1 MQLATRPRQKRPLKV
16 VSSSPDK
23 ENAAYVPNKNRADTL
38 EDINT
43 NDGIVKKFKM
53 SREEKHMNGAPE
65 GELYDVTV
73 LEDHEIKRVEG
84 SNDEVLSRLRGE
96 LAKCSSS
103 EASWADR
110 FATVEMIRRVTSCSE
125 HAKLLNTL
133 TYMARAMRFVKPD
146 YFVA

>member
-1 MQLATRPRQKRPLKV
+1 MFLTKI
-16 VSSSPDK
+16 
-23 ENAAYVPNKNRADTL
+23 ADTL

-96 LAKCSSS
+96 LAKCSSIRS
-103 EASWADR
+103 VLGRSLRNGGDDSSRHIMLRACQIARGRLRASR
-110 FATVEMIRRVTSCSE
+110 GLVRVVYSCYPLI
-125 HAKLLNTL
+125 A
-133 TYMARAMRFVKPD
+133 
-146 YFVA
+146 